1 VAHNCVKPYLRNK
14 GEKMK
19 KKWNRR
25 ELMAVGAC
33 ATLSPRAFAQVWKK
47 KNAGGASGDAAAGAD
62 GLMPA
67 GSFIKYIAIAS
78 DLGNQGTMQ
87 LLSLYPPEKIE
98 QIKKA
103 CEAYSEARRQNKG
116 GEPDSD
122 TIKLCSQALQSA
134 TGLSAEV
141 DALNEEK
148 KKALSI
154 AHKKVSLMLLA
165 DAFAA
170 LNGPAIINRLNS
182 DIQSI
187 SSNPMKARSLTAMK
201 AQLQVLTFASS
212 AIPGQIKAA
221 TSIRDVAKKIAEAQ
235 KVKLAENPSDKQVS
249 TLDGLEQQAA
259 SSDVPPQG

>member
-1 VAHNCVKPYLRNK
+1 MN
-14 GEKMK
+14 

-25 ELMAVGAC
+25 ELMAAGAC
-33 ATLSPRAFAQVWKK
+33 ATLSPSAFAQFGKK
-47 KNAGGASGDAAAGAD
+47 KNASGDGGNGAGGGD

-67 GSFIKYIAIAS
+67 ASFVTYIAIAS

-87 LLSLYPPEKIE
+87 LLSLYPPEKIA

-116 GEPDSD
+116 GEPDSE
-122 TIKLCSQALQSA
+122 TIKLCSQALDSA
-134 TGLSAEV
+134 TALSAEV
-141 DALNEEK
+141 DALTEEK

-154 AHKKVSLMLLA
+154 AHKKMSLMLLA

-187 SSNPMKARSLTAMK
+187 SSNPMKARSLTTMK
-201 AQLQVLTFASS
+201 GQLQVLTFAAS

-221 TSIRDVAKKIAEAQ
+221 TTVRDVAKKIAEAQ

-249 TLDGLEQQAA
+249 TLDGLQQQAT
-259 SSDVPPQG
+259 STDVTG